1 MNPILNAS
9 YLPHVVIIGAG
20 FGGLHAAKAL
30 AKAPV
35 RITLLDQ
42 HNYHLFQ
49 PLLYQVATAG
59 ISADEIA
66 YPVRSILRRQ
76 KNFEFR
82 LAQVQSIDPQSKQVL
97 TASGPIPF
105 DYLIVAAGGVTQ
117 TFDLPGIEDFAFGL
131 KNLQDAGAIRNH
143 LLRMF
148 ELANET
154 DDPEK
159 RASILRFVIAGGG
172 PTGVE
177 MAGAIAELTRMV
189 LKKDYPYVSPADVQ
203 VIMLEAADSLLPA
216 MPAALSAH
224 AASVLHDKQVEI
236 RFQAAVAAYDGQSI
250 TFRDGQTLAAQTLI
264 WAAGIKANP
273 LVSSLGQPTGSLG
286 RVLVEPTL
294 NLPANP
300 DIFVIGDAA
309 LLKDTHGAPLP
320 MVAPVAMQQA
330 ETAARNIMALITAS
344 PLVEFIYHDP
354 GSLAT
359 IGKNQA
365 VARLGPLQ
373 FTGFFAWL
381 IWLFVHLMQLVGF
394 RNRLI
399 VLLKWIWD
407 YLFYD
412 RAVRLIE
419 PARRR

>member
-82 LAQVQSIDPQSKQVL
+82 LAQVQSIDPQSKQVF
-97 TASGPIPF
+97 TPSGPIPY

-131 KNLQDAGAIRNH
+131 KNLQDAGTIRNH

-159 RASILRFVIAGGG
+159 RASLLRFVVAGGG

-177 MAGAIAELTRMV
+177 MAGAISELTRMV

-203 VIMLEAADSLLPA
+203 VILLEAADSLLPA

-224 AASVLHDKQVEI
+224 AAGVLRNKQVEI
-236 RFQAAVAAYDGQSI
+236 RFRAAVAGYDGQFI

-264 WAAGIKANP
+264 WAAGIRANP
-273 LVSSLGQPTGSLG
+273 LVTSLGQPAGSLG
-286 RVLVEPTL
+286 RIQVESTL
-294 NLPANP
+294 NMSANP
-300 DIFVIGDAA
+300 EIFVIGDAA
-309 LLKDTHGAPLP
+309 LLKDAHGAPLP

-330 ETAARNIMALITAS
+330 EAAARNIMALITAS
-344 PLVEFIYHDP
+344 PLVEFIYRDP

-381 IWLFVHLMQLVGF
+381 VWLFVHLMQLVGF

-399 VLLKWIWD
+399 VLLNWIWD

-412 RAVRLIE
+412 KAVRLIE
-419 PARRR
+419 PDRRG

>member
-30 AKAPV
+30 AKALV

-82 LAQVQSIDPQSKQVL
+82 LAQVQSIDPHAKQVH
-97 TASGPIPF
+97 TASGPIPY

-159 RASILRFVIAGGG
+159 RASILRFVVAGGG

-177 MAGAIAELTRMV
+177 MAGAISELTRMG

-203 VIMLEAADSLLPA
+203 VILLEAADSLLPA

-224 AASVLHDKQVEI
+224 AASVLRNKQVEI
-236 RFQAAVAAYDGQSI
+236 RFRAAVAGFDGQFI

-264 WAAGIKANP
+264 WAAGIRANP
-273 LVSSLGQPTGSLG
+273 LVTSLGQPAGSLG
-286 RVLVEPTL
+286 RIQVESTL
-294 NLPANP
+294 NLSANP
-300 DIFVIGDAA
+300 EIFVIGDAA
-309 LLKDTHGAPLP
+309 LLKDAHGAALP
-320 MVAPVAMQQA
+320 MVAPVAMQEA
-330 ETAARNIMALITAS
+330 ETAARNIIALITAS
-344 PLVEFIYHDP
+344 PLAEFTYRDP

-381 IWLFVHLMQLVGF
+381 VWLFVHLMQLVGF

-399 VLLKWIWD
+399 VLLNWIWD

-412 RAVRLIE
+412 KAVRLIE
-419 PARRR
+419 PDRRG